1 MPVAS
6 GSSDP
11 CRPTHLVV
19 DIALT
24 GLVSAKAV
32 DLDVTERSLVLECAE
47 NCVPRYK
54 LELDLAYPVLENDGA
69 AKFDKATGSLAVT
82 LPVRPAPQPPSLPPV
97 SRLVST
103 DSGIGMEDEEELVS
117 GVFGQIF

>member
-1 MPVAS
+1 M
-6 GSSDP
+6 
-11 CRPTHLVV
+11 V

-82 LPVRPAPQPPSLPPV
+82 LPVRPAPLQPPSLPPV

-103 DSGIGMEDEEELVS
+103 DSGIGMEDEEEVVS
-117 GVFGQIF
+117 VVC